1 MGISGG
7 VVGLEWGN
15 IEDAMDWFPQVFEA
29 ERAVE
34 TPQTQGSC
42 QCPFNQVWEKPMKPP
57 WEPLIYILEKINKKL
72 TKGGMLTSGEVL
84 SCIQTKW

>member
-34 TPQTQGSC
+34 TP
-42 QCPFNQVWEKPMKPP
+42 
-57 WEPLIYILEKINKKL
+57 
-72 TKGGMLTSGEVL
+72 
-84 SCIQTKW
+84 

>member
-42 QCPFNQVWEKPMKPP
+42 QCPFNQVWEKTY
-57 WEPLIYILEKINKKL
+57 E
-72 TKGGMLTSGEVL
+72 TSMGTFDL
-84 SCIQTKW
+84 YTRKN